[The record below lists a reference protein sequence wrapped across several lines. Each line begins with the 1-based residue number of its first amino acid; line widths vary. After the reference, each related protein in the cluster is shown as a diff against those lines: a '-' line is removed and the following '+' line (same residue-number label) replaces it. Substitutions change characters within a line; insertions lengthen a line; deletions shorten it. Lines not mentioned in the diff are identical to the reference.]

1 MLFFT
6 NRGSS
11 SLYFSTANIP
21 SRKTVNKKKIRKG
34 KKEAIKT
41 FLCLYYNQAKCVDIA
56 NKNPNAADDDERTLN
71 YRWPEKVSYLN
82 N

>member
-41 FLCLYYNQAKCVDIA
+41 FFMFVLYPGKMRRYRRQ
-56 NKNPNAADDDERTLN
+56 NPNAAGDDERTLN
-71 YRWPEKVSYLN
+71 YRWP
-82 N
+82 